1 MAYLLDTNIVIA
13 AMKGLPEVRSRL
25 EATPLSQLILS
36 TIVLGE
42 LEFGAEKSAHPTR
55 NRSRLEELR
64 EKLPVVGV
72 SADVSRCY
80 GQIRATLEKNG
91 TKIGANDLWIAA
103 QALAHQAILV
113 TDNHREFS
121 RISGLRI
128 ENWISRT

>member
-1 MAYLLDTNIVIA
+1 MNYLLDTNILIA
-13 AMKGLPEVRSRL
+13 AMNGLPEVRLRL
-25 EATPLSQLILS
+25 ESTPLSQMMLS

-42 LEFGAEKSAHPTR
+42 LEFGAEKSAHPAR
-55 NRSRLEELR
+55 NRSRLEQLW
-64 EKLPVVGV
+64 EKLPIVGV

-80 GQIRATLEKNG
+80 GQIRAALEKAG
-91 TKIGANDLWIAA
+91 AKIGANDLWIAA

-121 RISGLRI
+121 RISGLRT